1 MLSELIATMSVP
13 VSPLEFHVSAGHFV
27 VTYLSKQKLFGEVN
41 KMKKTLQKE
50 FIWTNNG
57 KIFIRQ
63 DENRPSFAFEFPEDL
78 TNNGRIFIRKG
89 ENRPFIAFE
98 YPEDLAKLK
107 AELVSCC
114 VCH

>member
-1 MLSELIATMSVP
+1 MFSELIATMSVP

-27 VTYLSKQKLFGEVN
+27 VTNLSKQKLFGEVN
-41 KMKKTLQKE
+41 KIKKTLQKE
-50 FIWTNNG
+50 FIWT

-107 AELVSCC
+107 AEHLSLSSSQRT
-114 VCH
+114 